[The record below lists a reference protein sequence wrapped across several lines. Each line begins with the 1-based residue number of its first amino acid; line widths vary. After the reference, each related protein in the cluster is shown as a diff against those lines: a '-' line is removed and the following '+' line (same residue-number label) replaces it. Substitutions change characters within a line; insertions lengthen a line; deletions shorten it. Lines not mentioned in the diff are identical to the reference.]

1 MSFFT
6 QKRAIENASFK
17 KDRRNRKRSQ
27 NADVR
32 RESNR
37 RLCRFEELE
46 KRELLAADPISVG
59 VVYAEQGVEALGD
72 KFYVAWVGGE
82 AGSTTLDSLTIN
94 LDKNGNGKLDD
105 GENFFDVSPDGAGVY
120 SSVPFTVLEATE
132 GVGYSYEVEDGGTT
146 LTISFTNFKAGDKFV
161 FALDVDEYQT
171 SVDGEQN
178 NDNSIVEGGE
188 FGGSVVKG
196 IAGSTVSATF
206 SSEHYQTETW
216 VGSFVDDYDGEY
228 ERAAALSDAYDEET
242 LPFDL
247 GDNNEGIWRAG
258 VYAQIDLTPKPIV
271 ISGYVYGDRDL
282 DCNYDLGQDDP
293 LANVELTLVA
303 KDGRTWTTTT
313 DADGYYEFNAEDI
326 LPGEYEIVSQCD
338 VKSPEGLSYFDFC
351 AKGGEFGEKVDPLHI
366 KIDGLEGGEVAPDN
380 NFAKALVG
388 SISGNVFEDR
398 NDADGKNDGETWDGV
413 AYPAKVE
420 LWRVD
425 VDADGNVVKT
435 LMETQT
441 VDAAGGYTF
450 VLDGSYGQN
459 GELRKLVEKTYELR
473 EIFES
478 ADYSD
483 GKDYVGTLGGVVS
496 NDVFADVY
504 VGYGEHGYNY
514 DFGELKLGSVAGNVF
529 EDRNDNGVFDAGEAG
544 IAGVTVELYQWDGAG
559 YVKIA
564 ETRTAADGSY
574 RFDDLDIEKEYAVKE
589 LQPTD
594 YSDGK
599 DAVGSLGGDLENDYV
614 SKIEIGWDQHGE
626 RYDFGELKLGSIAG
640 NVFEDR
646 NDDGAFGANEAGIA
660 DVTVELYQW
669 DGADYV
675 KIAETQTAAD
685 GSYVFENL
693 DINRQYAVK
702 EKQPEAYSDGKDAVG
717 SLGGNLAANDYI
729 DSIDVRWDQRGENY
743 DFGELK
749 LGSVS
754 GYVYNDKNDDGV
766 RDEGEPGLPG
776 VTVELYRLDGEE
788 YVKIAE
794 TTTDENG
801 FYKFDSLDVE
811 RTYAVKEIQPDAWD
825 DGKDAVGS
833 LGGVATNDKIDA
845 VDVYWDAQGVEYN
858 FGELLPPGSLSG
870 YVYEDDD
877 NDGVRGENEAPIK
890 DVVISLYVVEADG
903 TATLV
908 ATRKTDENGFYKF
921 DNLEPER
928 TYIVRETQPD
938 AYFDGKET
946 VGTIFGAT
954 VGTSSTND
962 EIAEIELPRR
972 GAGVEYNFG
981 ELRPASISGHVY
993 EDENDNGVFDS
1004 GEVGI
1009 EGATLTLWILDK
1021 ESGEYVATGRTV
1033 QTNANGE
1040 YVFDGLE
1047 PNRIYRVVE
1056 TQPSGY
1062 DDGKDAVGSL
1072 GGEMQNDDLF
1082 AISVKPG
1089 DAGLDY
1095 DFGELPIPIP
1105 EPEPDPE
1112 PTPETPQKSND
1123 TIPDAGGYSSPI
1135 SIPSNLWGASPTH
1148 FPYTFA
1154 QPYLPGPTT
1163 TLFGGGGLP
1172 AAQSW
1177 RLSVLNGGYPRS
1189 IDALTTTFG
1198 FRGDYNLG
1206 DGAYKYVNVSWSLDD
1221 KIDGGEWLIRGAN
1234 GEIFANYKFGARNA
1248 KPIVGDWNGDGADCV
1263 GIYVDGRWFLDR
1275 NGDGVWDS
1283 EDLWA
1288 ELGSKSDQPVSGD
1301 WDGDGKADIGIFGPQ
1316 WASDPLAISVEPGL
1330 PTDHNRTVSVD
1341 RAKNVPPSEELFRRG
1356 ELNLRATKHRDA
1368 GQVRVDL
1375 IDHVFQYGNDG
1386 DVALTGDWTGD
1397 GVTKI
1402 GVYRNGDWYFD
1413 MNGDGRWNDGDVRL
1427 DRMGGAGYVPVV
1439 GDFDGDGIDTIG
1451 LFSNGDWLIDSD
1463 GDRRFDASIRFG
1475 QAGDVPVVGDF
1486 NGDGID
1492 ELAVY
1497 RPGVDADSSAP
1508 RMASDPVASPVEGQ
1522 VADSTEG
1529 AALQR

>member
-32 RESNR
+32 RETNR

-94 LDKNGNGKLDD
+94 LDKNGNGALDV

-120 SSVPFTVLEATE
+120 SSVPFTVVDATE
-132 GVGYSYEVEDGGTT
+132 GVGYSYAVEDGGMT

-161 FALDVDEYQT
+161 FTLDVDEYQT
-171 SVDGEQN
+171 TVDGEQK

-228 ERAAALSDAYDEET
+228 ERAAALSESYDAET

-258 VYAQIDLTPKPIV
+258 VYAQIDLTPKPVV
-271 ISGYVYGDRDL
+271 ISGYVYGDRDV

-351 AKGGEFGEKVDPLHI
+351 AKGGEFGEKIDPLHI
-366 KIDGLEGGEVAPDN
+366 KIDGMQGGDVAPNN
-380 NFAKALVG
+380 NFAKALIG
-388 SISGNVFEDR
+388 TISGNVFEDR

-425 VDADGNVVKT
+425 VDAEGNVVKT

-441 VDAAGGYTF
+441 VDAAGGYKF

-473 EIFES
+473 EIFDS
-478 ADYSD
+478 ADYTD

-496 NDVFADVY
+496 NDVFGDVY

-514 DFGELKLGSVAGNVF
+514 DFGELKLGSIAGNVF
-529 EDRNDNGVFDAGEAG
+529 EDRNDNGVFDANEAG
-544 IAGVTVELYQWDGAG
+544 IAGTTVELYQWDGAN

-564 ETRTAADGSY
+564 ETTTDENGAY

-589 LQPTD
+589 VQPFG
-594 YSDGK
+594 YSDGQ
-599 DAVGSLGGDLENDYV
+599 DAVGSLGGDLANDYV

-626 RYDFGELKLGSIAG
+626 NYDFGELKLGSIAG

-646 NDDGAFGANEAGIA
+646 NDDGVFDANEAGIA
-660 DVTVELYQW
+660 GVTVELYQW

-675 KIAETQTAAD
+675 KVAETKTAED

-717 SLGGNLAANDYI
+717 SLGGDLSNDYI
-729 DSIDVRWDQRGENY
+729 DSIDVQWDQHGENY

-754 GYVYNDKNDDGV
+754 GYVYHDKNDDGV
-766 RDEGEPGLPG
+766 RDEGEAGISG

-801 FYKFDSLDVE
+801 FYKFDSLDIE
-811 RTYAVKEIQPDAWD
+811 RTYAVKEIHPDAWD
-825 DGKDAVGS
+825 DGKDAAGS
-833 LGGVATNDKIDA
+833 LGGIATNDKIDNI
-845 VDVYWDAQGVEYN
+845 DVYWDAQGVEYD
-858 FGELLPPGSLSG
+858 FGELLPLGSLSG
-870 YVYEDDD
+870 YVYEDDN
-877 NDGVRGENEAPIK
+877 NDGVRDANEAPIK

-903 TATLV
+903 TAKLV
-908 ATRKTDENGFYKF
+908 ATQKTDENGFYKF
-921 DNLEPER
+921 DALEPDR
-928 TYIVRETQPD
+928 TYIVRETQPK

-954 VGTSSTND
+954 VGASSTND

-972 GAGVEYNFG
+972 GAGIEYNFG

-993 EDENDNGVFDS
+993 EDKNDNGVFDS
-1004 GEVGI
+1004 DEVGI
-1009 EGATLTLWILDK
+1009 KGATLTLWILDK
-1021 ESGEYVATGRTV
+1021 ETGEYVATGRTV

-1040 YVFDGLE
+1040 YLFDGLE

-1062 DDGKDAVGSL
+1062 YDGKDAVGSL
-1072 GGEMQNDDLF
+1072 GGEMKNDDLF

-1089 DAGLDY
+1089 DAGVDY
-1095 DFGELPIPIP
+1095 DFGELPIP
-1105 EPEPDPE
+1105 
-1112 PTPETPQKSND
+1112 TPETVVPPND
-1123 TIPDAGGYSSPI
+1123 TIPDAPGPSFPI
-1135 SIPSNLWGASPTH
+1135 SIPSNYWGAAPTH
-1148 FPYTFA
+1148 FPYTFR
-1154 QPYLPGPTT
+1154 QPYLVGSTT

-1177 RLSVLNGGYPRS
+1177 RLSVLNGGSPRS

-1198 FRGDYNLG
+1198 FRGDYNN
-1206 DGAYKYVNVSWSLDD
+1206 GAGGSYKYVNVSWSPENGFN
-1221 KIDGGEWLIRGAN
+1221 GGEWLIRGAN
-1234 GEIFANYKFGARNA
+1234 GEILANYANFGVRDA
-1248 KPIVGDWNGDGADCV
+1248 KPVVGDWNGDGVDRV
-1263 GIYVDGRWFLDR
+1263 GLYVDGRWFLDR
-1275 NGDGVWDS
+1275 DGDGVWD
-1283 EDLWA
+1283 EAQDLWA
-1288 ELGSKSDQPVSGD
+1288 ELGSQSDQPVSGD
-1301 WDGDGKADIGIFGPQ
+1301 WDGDGKTDIGIFGPQ

-1330 PTDHNRTVSVD
+1330 PTDHNQTISVD
-1341 RAKNVPPSEELFRRG
+1341 RAKNVPPSEELFSRT
-1356 ELNLRATKHRDA
+1356 ELNLRATKHRDS

-1427 DRMGGAGYVPVV
+1427 DRMGGSGYVPVV
-1439 GDFDGDGIDTIG
+1439 GDFNGDGIDTIG
-1451 LFSNGDWLIDSD
+1451 LFSNGDWLIDVD
-1463 GDRRFDASIRFG
+1463 GDRRFDASISFG

-1497 RPGVDADSSAP
+1497 RPSAETDSAAP
-1508 RMASDPVASPVEGQ
+1508 RLASDPVSSPVEGQ
-1522 VADSTEG
+1522 VADATED